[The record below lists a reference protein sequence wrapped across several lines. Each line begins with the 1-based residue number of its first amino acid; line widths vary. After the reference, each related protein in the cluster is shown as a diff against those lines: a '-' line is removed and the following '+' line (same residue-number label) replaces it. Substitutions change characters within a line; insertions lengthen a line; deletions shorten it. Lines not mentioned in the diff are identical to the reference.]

1 MDSLGEKKV
10 KAMTK
15 RIAAL
20 GLILTGMALSGQTW
34 ADASPTTEAVQVQT
48 KADSGPCAAGT
59 ASSDRST
66 AKLAWDRVG
75 TPIRPTGLGM
85 A

>member
-20 GLILTGMALSGQTW
+20 GLILTGMTLSGQAW
-34 ADASPTTEAVQVQT
+34 ADASPTTGAVQVQT
-48 KADSGPCAAGT
+48 KVDSGPSAAVT
-59 ASSDRST
+59 ATNARS
-66 AKLAWDRVG
+66 AVKLAWDRVG
-75 TPIRPTGLGM
+75 APIRPAGLGM